1 MHLQFLDKYTIFC
14 IHNAIS
20 WFEMKGIFYIYD
32 ICISIS
38 KIISIKK
45 SLRPFESILEMMRN
59 PIQQDPDVFQSI
71 F

>member
-1 MHLQFLDKYTIFC
+1 MHLPFLDKYTIFC

-20 WFEMKGIFYIYD
+20 WFEMKGIYIY

-45 SLRPFESILEMMRN
+45 SLRPFESILEMMKN